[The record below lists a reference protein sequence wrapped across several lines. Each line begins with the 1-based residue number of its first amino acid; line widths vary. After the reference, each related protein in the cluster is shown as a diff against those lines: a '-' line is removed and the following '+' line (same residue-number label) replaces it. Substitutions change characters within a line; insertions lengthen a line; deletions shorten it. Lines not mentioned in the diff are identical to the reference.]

1 MVDDP
6 IQHAAAGAARTFLD
20 ELPHQGPVPNG
31 PANER
36 LRQFA
41 ILYLHEPNSQAVVI
55 RMERGHAYGVRVCI
69 SLELAGI

>member
-36 LRQFA
+36 LRQLA
-41 ILYLHEPNSQAVVI
+41 ILYLHEPNSQVAVI
-55 RMERGHAYGVRVCI
+55 RMEPGQAHGVMVHI
-69 SLELAGI
+69 TLEFH